1 MTASN
6 QIYLVM
12 DAGSPMTAFTSKP
25 ELQAYLRSRRD
36 MLRNPLIYTF
46 AGDGYSPVI
55 MTVSRALALRDEH
68 HKPTRPRT

>member
-12 DAGSPMTAFTSKP
+12 DAGSSMTAVTSRP
-25 ELQAYLRSRRD
+25 ELQAYLRCRRD

-46 AGDGYSPVI
+46 AGDGYSPAI
-55 MTVSRALALRDEH
+55 MTVSRAMAL
-68 HKPTRPRT
+68 